1 MKASF
6 PPDLREQIAQL
17 HEDYAET
24 VDRLDIDAWPE
35 FFTEDCLYLVTSR
48 ENHDAGLPHGTIYCE
63 GIAMVRDR
71 AAATRDCTVYEP
83 RFLRHFLGRVKI
95 DAADGDTVKARASV
109 LVVES
114 VSDKEPHVLVVG
126 QYHDV
131 LRRGADGSLKIKE
144 RRVVYDN
151 YRIYNSLVFPV

>member
-1 MKASF
+1 MTTLL
-6 PPDLREQIAQL
+6 PPGLRDEIEQL
-17 HEDYAET
+17 HDDYAET
-24 VDRLDIDAWPE
+24 VDRQDIDAWPAY
-35 FFTEDCLYLVTSR
+35 FTDDCLYLVTSR

-83 RFLRHFLGRVKI
+83 RYLRHFLGRVKV
-95 DAADGDTVKARASV
+95 DAVDGDIVRARTSV

-114 VSDKEPHVLVVG
+114 VSDQEPHVLVVG
-126 QYHDV
+126 AYHDV
-131 LRRGADGSLKIKE
+131 LRRGPEGLRFKE

-151 YRIYNSLVFPV
+151 FRIVNSLVFPV